1 MSEDTNRLVGSEAH
15 PPPLVAVDLEDFR
28 DRDGGVSLP
37 TAETAYLVE
46 ETKPPQGEVMPASK
60 TKQVIVFIDQQ
71 KFELEDRPYTP
82 RELLTLAGENPAET
96 TLALKHGNE
105 IKKYENPDEPI
116 ELKNGM
122 HFVVFHNGPTPV
134 S

>member
-1 MSEDTNRLVGSEAH
+1 M
-15 PPPLVAVDLEDFR
+15 
-28 DRDGGVSLP
+28 P
-37 TAETAYLVE
+37 TV
-46 ETKPPQGEVMPASK
+46 TKSQI
-60 TKQVIVFIDQQ
+60 IVFIDQQ

-105 IKKYENPDEPI
+105 ITKYENLDDPI
-116 ELKNGM
+116 VIKNGM